1 MRKLVDNFFVKWFNL
16 CYHFNDNMS
25 KIKIA
30 IPAIGGFIILSL
42 LGLGLIGYYEEREP
56 AFVPLSGTSAGKPEI
71 KVTSF
76 IGKIVEINE
85 NKIKIQVS
93 TQQNAGIE
101 EDNMILAVLT
111 NNQTKFIEKDEIL
124 ETKKDISFSDLKLD
138 DQIIAIASENIAW
151 QKEIMAQNVLRIKI
165 SAAE

>member
-1 MRKLVDNFFVKWFNL
+1 
-16 CYHFNDNMS
+16 
-25 KIKIA
+25 
-30 IPAIGGFIILSL
+30 
-42 LGLGLIGYYEEREP
+42 
-56 AFVPLSGTSAGKPEI
+56 
-71 KVTSF
+71 
-76 IGKIVEINE
+76 
-85 NKIKIQVS
+85 
-93 TQQNAGIE
+93 QNAGIE